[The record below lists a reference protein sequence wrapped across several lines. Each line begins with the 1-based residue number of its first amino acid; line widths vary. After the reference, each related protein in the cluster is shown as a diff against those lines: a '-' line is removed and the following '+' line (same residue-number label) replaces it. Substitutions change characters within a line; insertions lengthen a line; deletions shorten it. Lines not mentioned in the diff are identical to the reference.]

1 MLHLEQLREEIEALG
16 QRAAE
21 NHRQCSSELD
31 IALRW
36 LTEAPDAPALRERV
50 KTIKIQEEK
59 DPPPFPPTDEPLA
72 RRIPCPALPIEE
84 SVLVAVDG
92 SQITPDRHAAV
103 LYYLIQVG
111 GLIFR
116 YNGNAPLP
124 FSEAELHFEESDLLN
139 SQGLLI
145 TSELGMRR
153 TVAEM
158 AYLAHLTAVAEE
170 SSPPLPVIALTDGPL
185 LWPYTGQSKEEE
197 NALPAYFT
205 ALTALREA
213 GGLPAGFI
221 ERPGGSPLLE
231 LLWASRLTAEG
242 TPIHKGEAPLRA
254 LTDHELMTYF
264 LSPGERSSWLE
275 RPSAM
280 NARHSRHGHPIWF
293 CYLNVGEVD
302 YPVIARIEVPQWACR
317 DGWIDRLHAI
327 LIHQARVLHGN
338 PYVLA
343 RAHELALVTSQDKAA
358 LEALLQRQLFERG
371 IVARTSEKARQ
382 KAYLGGRQ

>member
-16 QRAAE
+16 QRTAE
-21 NHRQCSSELD
+21 NHRQCDAELE

-36 LTEAPDAPALRERV
+36 LTEAPDACTLREQV
-50 KTIKIQEEK
+50 KAVKVQEGK
-59 DPPPFPPTDEPLA
+59 DPIPFPPTDTPLA
-72 RRIPCPALPIEE
+72 QRTPCPTLPLEE

-111 GLIFR
+111 GMIFR
-116 YNGNAPLP
+116 YNGTAPLS
-124 FSEAELHFEESDLLN
+124 FNEAKLYFEESELLN

-158 AYLAHLTAVAEE
+158 AYLAHLTSVAGE
-170 SSPPLPVIALTDGPL
+170 SSPRPPIIALTDGPL
-185 LWPYTGQSKEEE
+185 LWSYTGLSKEEE
-197 NALPAYFT
+197 TALPAYFA

-213 GGLPAGFI
+213 GGLPVGFI

-231 LLWASRLTAEG
+231 LLWASRLTTEG
-242 TPIHKGEAPLRA
+242 TPVHKGEAPLRT
-254 LTDHELMTYF
+254 LTDHELMADF
-264 LSPGERSSWLE
+264 LKPGERSSWLE
-275 RPSAM
+275 RSSAT
-280 NARHSRHGHPIWF
+280 NTRHSRHGHPIWF
-293 CYLNVGEVD
+293 CYLNVGED
-302 YPVIARIEVPQWACR
+302 GYPVIARIEVPQWACR
-317 DGWIDRLHAI
+317 DGWIERLHAI